1 MPRLLALGALL
12 LACSSSPPPLAE
24 GDPCEFCRMAITDTR
39 FGGQVVLSTGRTR
52 SFDAVECLAAYLA
65 SGADSTRMSNVL
77 VSDFESGQLVDAATA
92 VFVRDATVASPMGR
106 SVIALAGGAPA
117 EAILARYGGTIAT
130 WDVVRRDLASTPS
143 DAGHHAGRVPAVR

>member
-1 MPRLLALGALL
+1 MMSRLLAACALVLGCGA
-12 LACSSSPPPLAE
+12 SPQRLVE
-24 GDPCEFCRMAITDTR
+24 GDPCEYCRMAITDTR
-39 FGGQVVLSTGRTR
+39 FGGQVILSTGRTR
-52 SFDAVECLAAYLA
+52 SFDAVECLAGYLA
-65 SGADSTRMSNVL
+65 SGADSARIADVL

-130 WDVVRRDLASTPS
+130 WADVQRDLATTHPHGPG
-143 DAGHHAGRVPAVR
+143 APATR

>member
-1 MPRLLALGALL
+1 MMSRLLAACMLVLG
-12 LACSSSPPPLAE
+12 CGSSPRQLVA

-39 FGGQVVLSTGRTR
+39 FGGQVILSTGRTR
-52 SFDAVECLAAYLA
+52 SFDAVECLAGYLA
-65 SGADSTRMSNVL
+65 TGADSARIADVL

-130 WDVVRRDLASTPS
+130 WADVQRDLASTHPHGPG
-143 DAGHHAGRVPAVR
+143 APATR